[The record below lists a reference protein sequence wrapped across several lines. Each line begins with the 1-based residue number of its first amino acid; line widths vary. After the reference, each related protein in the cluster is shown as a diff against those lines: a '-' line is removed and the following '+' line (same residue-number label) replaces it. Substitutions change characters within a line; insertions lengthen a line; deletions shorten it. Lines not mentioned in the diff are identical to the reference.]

1 MENSIWIPS
10 VFCKKSM
17 TLIMTLRKFQNQ
29 EIAKKREQFLERLRK
44 YEKNTEDY
52 LKISTIQ
59 IMPNHLS
66 DFNNTI
72 IEKTIGF

>member
-1 MENSIWIPS
+1 
-10 VFCKKSM
+10 
-17 TLIMTLRKFQNQ
+17 MTLRKFQNQ